1 MNAHRPFSML
11 VYSMEELT
19 TQSFA
24 TPVPYIEPSR
34 QGQCAHTARALK
46 AADMHIKLLAIP
58 CVLER
63 HHPFTLCITASIA
76 TAQVSA
82 CNLLLE
88 DHAASIAR
96 DRVRLSVGFL
106 STMGNSWLLS
116 KRMAKEVRRVA
127 RRTLAGGQ
135 NNSLA
140 DTGTNSITEIH
151 REDLF
156 WPVGDPASQIDIY
169 SGLVLPMNW
178 DVPSGGRLPDR

>member
-1 MNAHRPFSML
+1 MNAHRPFSTL
-11 VYSMEELT
+11 IYSMEELT
-19 TQSFA
+19 TQSFV
-24 TPVPYIEPSR
+24 TPVPYIESSR

-46 AADMHIKLLAIP
+46 AADMHTKLLAIP

-106 STMGNSWLLS
+106 STMGNNWLLA
-116 KRMAKEVRRVA
+116 KNMAREVRRVA

-140 DTGTNSITEIH
+140 DADPNSITEIP
-151 REDLF
+151 RDDLF

-169 SGLVLPMNW
+169 SGLVLPMDWN
-178 DVPSGGRLPDR
+178 VS

>member
-1 MNAHRPFSML
+1 
-11 VYSMEELT
+11 MEELT
-19 TQSFA
+19 TQSFV

-34 QGQCAHTARALK
+34 QSQCAHTRRALK
-46 AADMHIKLLAIP
+46 AAEMHTKLLAIP

-106 STMGNSWLLS
+106 STMGNSWVLS
-116 KRMAKEVRRVA
+116 KKMAREVRCVA
-127 RRTLAGGQ
+127 RRTLAGEQ

-140 DTGTNSITEIH
+140 GVDTNSINEIP
-151 REDLF
+151 RDDLF
-156 WPVGDPASQIDIY
+156 WPVGNPASQIDIY
-169 SGLVLPMNW
+169 SSLVLPMNW
-178 DVPSGGRLPDR
+178 DVLSLIHI